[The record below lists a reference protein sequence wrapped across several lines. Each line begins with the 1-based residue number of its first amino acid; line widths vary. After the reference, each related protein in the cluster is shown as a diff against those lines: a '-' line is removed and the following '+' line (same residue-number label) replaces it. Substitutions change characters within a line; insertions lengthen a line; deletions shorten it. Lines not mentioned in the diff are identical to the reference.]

1 MIKTCTYVNSLF
13 IIIEHMS
20 PPKMLIVILSADNEM
35 TINKKKHSAIL
46 LGAHAVVIINGAV
59 NSKPLNQCS
68 NKFQ

>member
-20 PPKMLIVILSADNEM
+20 PPKLLIVILSADNEM

-46 LGAHAVVIINGAV
+46 LGAHAVVIINRAV